1 MTKCENKSYIVH
13 SSFVHHMGYGFG
25 DMSSS
30 MFWKVFSYYLP
41 FFYSNIF
48 GLSLT
53 DAGIILLVTRIWD
66 AVSDPMMGIIADRTH
81 TRWGKYRPYLLFV
94 APLFSIAGI
103 LLFTTPDWSYGAKLV
118 WAYVTYILMMT
129 VYTGINVPYGAMLG
143 VMTADSQEKTVY
155 SSFRMFFAYG
165 GSFLALFLW
174 EPLCNAL
181 GGYNSPQGWF
191 WAMVVIA
198 AACFVLFICCFL
210 MTKEELK
217 TVSTVSIGSD
227 FKALL
232 SNNPWWILIGAALC
246 FNLFCT
252 VRGATVAYYFADIIP
267 AGATLNFQL
276 GDFFQ
281 LSTFNFQLLF
291 YAGLFL
297 AVGEVSNMIGVAL
310 CVPLADRFGKKTTFI
325 AVNIGLCV
333 LSVLFFFIPV
343 SQPGFWLML
352 IAQVF
357 ISMLTGIMSPLV
369 WSMYADV
376 SDYAEQRYKTA
387 STGLIFSSSSMAQK
401 FGGAIGGSAA
411 LWLLAACGYITNQPS
426 VISNQ
431 PESAL
436 LCLRCLMSF
445 IPALVSLVAVLVVSF
460 YPLTT
465 ARMKEIDAELQIQRA
480 R

>member
-1 MTKCENKSYIVH
+1 MKAPLIEKI
-13 SSFVHHMGYGFG
+13 GYGFG

-53 DAGIILLVTRIWD
+53 DAGILLLVTRVWD
-66 AVSDPMMGIIADRTH
+66 AVSDPMMGVIADRTH
-81 TRWGKYRPYLLFV
+81 TRWGKYRPFLLWF
-94 APLFSIAGI
+94 APLFSICGI
-103 LLFTTPDWSYGAKLV
+103 LVFTTPDLSYAGKLI

-143 VMTADSQEKTVY
+143 VMTDDSKEKTVF

-165 GSFLALFLW
+165 GSFIALFLW
-174 EPLCNAL
+174 EPLTNIM
-181 GGYNSPQGWF
+181 GGYNTEHGWF
-191 WAMVVIA
+191 WAMVSMA
-198 AACFVLFICCFL
+198 SACFVIFLLCFSL
-210 MTKEELK
+210 TREHLH

-227 FKALL
+227 FKSLL
-232 SNNPWWILIGAALC
+232 RNKPWWLLIGAALC

-267 AGATLNFQL
+267 AGAQL
-276 GDFFQ
+276 AIGRWSF
-281 LSTFNFQLLF
+281 LF

-310 CVPLADRFGKKTTFI
+310 CVPLAARFGKKSTFI
-325 AVNIGLCV
+325 AVNSALCF

-343 SQPGFWLML
+343 SPTGFWLML
-352 IAQVF
+352 IAQVL
-357 ISMLTGIMSPLV
+357 ISMLTGVMSPLV

-401 FGGAIGGSAA
+401 FGGAIGGSAT
-411 LWLLAACGYITNQPS
+411 LWLLAACGYNSQLSQPD
-426 VISNQ
+426 
-431 PESAL
+431 SAL
-436 LCLRCLMSF
+436 FCLRCLMSF
-445 IPALVSLVAVLVVSF
+445 IPAAVSLIAVLVVSF

-465 ARMKEIDAELQIQRA
+465 ARMKEIDAQLLIQRNEQ
-480 R
+480 